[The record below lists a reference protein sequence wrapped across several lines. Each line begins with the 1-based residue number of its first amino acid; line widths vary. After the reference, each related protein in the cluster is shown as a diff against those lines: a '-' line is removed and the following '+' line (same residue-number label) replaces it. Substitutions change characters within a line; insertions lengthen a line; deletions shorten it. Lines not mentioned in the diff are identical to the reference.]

1 MFWSSSKL
9 PWLSG
14 NTRRHFPVR
23 EATKDKQLDS
33 QIPHIPSISII
44 HTICSICAN
53 TTKHHINITANAR
66 RTFIEVVNE
75 ESIDFLERVA
85 EFIERIY
92 QARYALSKYSSGKK
106 NVELKKERLNE
117 LKQVANEALKALA
130 EVEIAVDNEEH
141 VEEIDFDKLSD
152 TEKKQIVKKKITK
165 EINEQVRIYLSQTT
179 KFDYENAY
187 EDFKLWIKSN

>member
-1 MFWSSSKL
+1 M
-9 PWLSG
+9 
-14 NTRRHFPVR
+14 
-23 EATKDKQLDS
+23 
-33 QIPHIPSISII
+33 
-44 HTICSICAN
+44 
-53 TTKHHINITANAR
+53 
-66 RTFIEVVNE
+66 
-75 ESIDFLERVA
+75 
-85 EFIERIY
+85 
-92 QARYALSKYSSGKK
+92 
-106 NVELKKERLNE
+106 
-117 LKQVANEALKALA
+117 KQVANEALKALA